1 MTTATATKAAAK
13 PAETTTPQ
21 VSEATQALAN
31 VFAKSMTI
39 EKDGTV
45 KIEGDLIGDNLPA
58 ELDIATI
65 KRVQKHR
72 SEVLAAAALALGEK
86 GLPYLKK
93 NKDADGVELT
103 FKIGADKVGLNLE
116 RSREFNDGKGG
127 KILKQ
132 GYIAMSYT
140 ASGAGNSGEL
150 KKARQRVGDE
160 AAALFG

>member
-1 MTTATATKAAAK
+1 MTTATATKADKADTAL
-13 PAETTTPQ
+13 PQ
-21 VSEATQALAN
+21 NSEAVKALAS
-31 VFAKSMTI
+31 VFAKSITV
-39 EKDGTV
+39 EKDGTI
-45 KIEGDLIGDNLPA
+45 KIEGDLVADNLPE
-58 ELDIATI
+58 ELDLATI

-93 NKDADGVELT
+93 NKDAESIPLE

-127 KILKQ
+127 KLVKH
-132 GYIAMSYT
+132 GYISMSYT

-150 KKARQRVGDE
+150 KKARQRIGDE
-160 AAALFG
+160 ASTMFG